1 MAPQAR
7 GTALAI
13 FSSML
18 YMGITTGVA
27 IAGPIVDRYS
37 AVPVFL
43 ASAIGFPLLSAI
55 FAYGL
60 VRKRRAEAQ
69 PLPAGKD

>member
-18 YMGITTGVA
+18 YFGITTGVA

-43 ASAIGFPLLSAI
+43 FSAIGFPLVAAV

-60 VRKRRAEAQ
+60 IRKRRAEART
-69 PLPAGKD
+69 LPKP

>member
-18 YMGITTGVA
+18 YFGITTGVA
-27 IAGPIVDRYS
+27 IAGPVVDRYS

-43 ASAIGFPLLSAI
+43 TSAIGFPLLSAL

-60 VRKRRAEAQ
+60 IRKRRAEVPA
-69 PLPAGKD
+69 LPDRKG